1 MDCTPSRTAYFCS
14 FFPPVMNVTA
24 GFQVI
29 LKQVLKEV
37 GERDVTSIFIWT
49 SIFFNEKLQ
58 IMYLYSNDFHWQS

>member
-1 MDCTPSRTAYFCS
+1 
-14 FFPPVMNVTA
+14 MNVTA